1 MQTITKIASL
11 LGISALI
18 AGTPLVADAQ
28 VVPTSRIIID
38 PTVVQDLEINEYNFN
53 QFNQPGSEVTYG
65 LYQPAYGAVGYN
77 TQTLPIGIGGPD
89 LENWPRS
96 YLVKLGEA
104 QVISQ
109 PSYKQGDNFL
119 QLQLLRF

>member
-1 MQTITKIASL
+1 MQTITKLFSL

-18 AGTPLVADAQ
+18 AGTPLVANAQ

-38 PTVVQDLEINEYNFN
+38 PTVVQDLEINEFNFN
-53 QFNQPGSEVTYG
+53 QFSEIEITYG
-65 LYQPAYGAVGYN
+65 LYQPAYGAIAYR
-77 TQTLPIGIGGPD
+77 TETLPIGIGGPD
-89 LENWPRS
+89 LAQTWPES

-104 QVISQ
+104 QVVSQ
-109 PSYKQGDNFL
+109 PTYKQGDNFL